1 MGPSYQE
8 VGDVRDTLLN
18 MALWFQILLL
28 VSHARTVKCLSLL
41 ASSPLRPTALFCSAP
56 PSPWLCPPLAVKF
69 EGAGASGSSSAKQ
82 GSWPCKLMYGTI
94 ETHYDLFLLP
104 SLYQLGPFGSQTED
118 STQNG
123 LGKMRMCCSSTIS
136 HQQKKKKKKI
146 QEQIWQWEFPQNW
159 VPLRHLAF
167 PLVLSPFANSL
178 DDPFPWWQ
186 DGHGPY
192 SHPFLLQIQQSKRP
206 WIYFWTIFSLTQIW
220 SALTPETLQAE
231 AYEVWFARLGPRPP
245 SELEVK

>member
-136 HQQKKKKKKI
+136 RQQKKKKKFRSKSGDGS
-146 QEQIWQWEFPQNW
+146 FP
-159 VPLRHLAF
+159 RTGF
-167 PLVLSPFANSL
+167 LSGTWL
-178 DDPFPWWQ
+178 FPWCWVRLQ
-186 DGHGPY
+186 TLLMIPSPGGKMATVLIHIPSY
-192 SHPFLLQIQQSKRP
+192 SKSSSPKGLEYIFEQYSLWPKFGQPSPLKHFRQRHMRFGLLGWGRVHLQSWR
-206 WIYFWTIFSLTQIW
+206 
-220 SALTPETLQAE
+220 
-231 AYEVWFARLGPRPP
+231 
-245 SELEVK
+245 